1 MQVLESWPRLI
12 IALNEMKNL
21 SEMPVIAIVGANG
34 FVGKNLMHALTA
46 RNDILVRTLARSPLE
61 ASDQHPNVT
70 AIQGDL
76 TKPETLKNFLVPG
89 CIVVNL
95 AYGFNMTSKENL
107 QAAKNLAAICK
118 DSGIKRLI
126 HCSTASVFGRSQGDI
141 ANEQSLCS
149 PHTEYG
155 LTKLEIEKILHE
167 ASKGNFEFVN
177 LRPTSVFGPGGQA
190 LIKLISN
197 LVQGNI
203 ILNYLRS
210 CLFNT
215 RKLNLVSVDTVTAAI
230 LFMAETEQKI
240 DGETFI
246 ISEDNESINNFHH
259 VERYLLDRLVGR
271 YYTIRPLSLPL
282 SILSWILRIR
292 GRDAYN
298 PRRIY
303 DSNKL
308 LKTGFRPPMSLEHSL
323 NNFVEWY
330 KAQSSTEQREGM

>member
-12 IALNEMKNL
+12 VALNEMKNL

-34 FVGKNLMHALTA
+34 FVGKHLVRALTA
-46 RNDILVRTLARSPLE
+46 RNDVLVRTLARSPLE
-61 ASDQHPNVT
+61 ERGQPPNVT

-89 CIVVNL
+89 CVVVNL
-95 AYGFNMTSKENL
+95 AYGFNMTSSENL
-107 QAAKNLAAICK
+107 LAAKNLTAICK
-118 DSGIKRLI
+118 DGKIKRLI
-126 HCSTASVFGRSQGDI
+126 HCSTASVFGCSQGDV
-141 ANEQSLCS
+141 ANEQSLCR

-155 LTKLEIEKILHE
+155 LTKLKIEETLLE
-167 ASKGNFEFVN
+167 ASKDNFEFVN
-177 LRPTSVFGPGGQA
+177 LRPTSVFGPDGQA

-197 LVQGNI
+197 LTQGNM

-215 RKLNLVSVDTVTAAI
+215 RKLNLVSVDTVTSAI

-246 ISEDNESINNFHH
+246 VSEDNGPINNFHH

-271 YYTIRPLSLPL
+271 YYTIPPLNLPL
-282 SILSWILRIR
+282 SILSWILRAR

-298 PRRIY
+298 PRRVY
-303 DSNKL
+303 DSSKIL
-308 LKTGFRPPMSLEHSL
+308 RTGFHPPMSLEHSL
-323 NNFVEWY
+323 DKFVEWY
-330 KAQSSTEQREGM
+330 KTQPAIEQREGM

>member
-1 MQVLESWPRLI
+1 MIKTCGL
-12 IALNEMKNL
+12 LNEMKNL
-21 SEMPVIAIVGANG
+21 NEMPVIAIVGANG
-34 FVGKNLMHALTA
+34 FVGKNLMRALTA
-46 RNDILVRTLARSPLE
+46 YNDVLVRTLARSPLD
-61 ASDQHPNVT
+61 ASEQHPNVT

-95 AYGFNMTSKENL
+95 AYGFNMTSTENL

-118 DSGIKRLI
+118 DSRIKRLI
-126 HCSTASVFGRSQGDI
+126 HCSTASVFGRSHGDI

-155 LTKLEIEKILHE
+155 LTKLKIEEILHE

-177 LRPTSVFGPGGQA
+177 LRPTSIFGPGGQA

-197 LVQGNI
+197 LVQGNM

-215 RKLNLVSVDTVTAAI
+215 RKLNLVSVDTVTASI

-246 ISEDNESINNFHH
+246 VSEDNEAINNFQY
-259 VERYLLDRLVGR
+259 VERYLLDKLAGR
-271 YYTIRPLSLPL
+271 YYTIPPLNLPL
-282 SILSWILRIR
+282 SILSLILRVR

-298 PRRIY
+298 PCRIY
-303 DSNKL
+303 DSSKL
-308 LKTGFRPPMSLEHSL
+308 LKTGFRPAKSLEQSL
-323 NNFVEWY
+323 GEFVEWY
-330 KAQSSTEQREGM
+330 KAQPATEQCEGV